1 MKKLQELHDAETQ
14 EMSKHKKDLEIENE
28 DLKIKLAKLDMNL
41 TQLHCENKVS
51 SRAFNK
57 INPTKGKESRSEH
70 RNQSAVFAFYMSTW

>member
-14 EMSKHKKDLEIENE
+14 GMSKHKKDLEIENE

-51 SRAFNK
+51 S
-57 INPTKGKESRSEH
+57 
-70 RNQSAVFAFYMSTW
+70 